1 MKARKYLQ
9 KLMAL
14 LMTVFLLMGTIN
26 TAALAAGPGGNGGP
40 GGGGQPGGWGTP
52 TLSYEWSG
60 SVPDGVSLPGN
71 QPAQWKGWNQWGSWK
86 VTVDSGYS
94 DITTEEGTWSFN
106 GWYNGR
112 SRVTGSE
119 ISIDRD
125 TTVYGSWTFT
135 EKVTPTPTPSPVP
148 ENGDYVY
155 CYVEVTGNAPAGAVV
170 NAQGW
175 YTVGYYYDSSLSKA
189 ADLVRETQATIP
201 SNPSITREHNTWI
214 DLGTVKWKELHVCY
228 NATDYQS
235 DGKNYWHL
243 DGEIDANVIPTF
255 KVEYKLNGGTG
266 DFNDSNEY
274 QPGATVR
281 VLDGE
286 PKREGYTFAGWSYN
300 DTNTI
305 YRGGNTFSMPGSD
318 VTLEAQWTKNPV
330 ASRYTVVHEYYTN
343 GDKDGTY
350 EVYVTSGVYEDDV
363 INASSISKVLTHGGK
378 TYTFTSADP
387 TSITLGSDLTKN
399 VITLRYDRSTY
410 SVTYT
415 WTGAPASE
423 QGHIPAGEENIDAGG
438 THTVDTEFYKG
449 YTVLVYD
456 EQYNNLI
463 GQYVFSGWD
472 REGTITVNSN
482 ITISGS
488 WEYKSVDPTYH
499 KVSYDWGT
507 ANIPAGVSLPGDMTG
522 LVKNQTYTVDKTYY
536 EGYTVVVTD
545 AYGNETGKYTFSGW
559 TDPGKGKMGDEDI
572 TITGSWS
579 YEAKTVG
586 THNITYRWAGLPD
599 ADLFN
604 GEGNPITPVLPTD
617 STSYVKGQSYTVDKT
632 YTSSSVVYTHDE
644 FGNNN
649 ASYTFSG
656 WDHSDGTMGDS
667 DIEITGRWV
676 KNSITV
682 PTHKVR
688 YTWNLPDGMYYT
700 EGGIVMTPELPSGE
714 NVTHNGSHTVVSTN
728 YGTMYTHDTYGNVNG
743 KYTFKGWDHSGTIN
757 NITADVEIKGTWT
770 LETVTVA
777 THKVTYSWTGL
788 PAGTKLYDIN
798 GNETNPTLPTD
809 NNSYVKGQ
817 HYTVDST
824 MQGTEVYTHDAYG
837 NINAKYTLSAWTDPN
852 SGVMGTADVTVTA
865 VWTGETVDVDKF
877 VVSYSWDGNVPPA
890 DKVTLPDSG
899 TYSKNQLCVVDKT
912 YTNST
917 VIEDRDA
924 KGVLKGTWS
933 FTGWDKTEDFKV
945 TAHTQIKGTW
955 TYTAAKYTVTFVDED
970 GKTVL
975 LDAAEYDY
983 GTKAAAIVKP
993 ADPTKASDGV
1003 YTYEFAGWTP
1013 EITDVTDDAVYTATY
1028 TRTKIQNEWTV
1039 VHEYYVDT
1047 DDVRALAG
1055 TKDGGKLEIDA
1066 DVTVNVAYAM
1076 DHIAR
1081 DTTYN
1086 GNRYTFEKCVIDDA
1100 EKTITFIYYRSVIT
1114 IDPVQPTPTPT
1125 PTPEVTPEITP
1136 EITPE
1141 VTPEPSEDVDIPEE
1155 TPPLVDLPDDNV
1167 PVTDLPD
1174 EDVPMSDVPVTGD
1187 SSTAILF
1194 WVLAVLSGAALAY
1207 LSVPRKSGKH
1217 SAK

>member
-14 LMTVFLLMGTIN
+14 LMTVFLLMGTIS

-40 GGGGQPGGWGTP
+40 GGGGQPGGWGAP

-60 SVPDGVSLPGN
+60 SVPDGVSLPS
-71 QPAQWKGWNQWGSWK
+71 AQRAEWKGFGPWGGYY
-86 VTVDSGYS
+86 VTVDNGYS
-94 DITTEEGTWSFN
+94 DITTDEGTWHFN

-119 ISIDRD
+119 ISINWD

-318 VTLEAQWTKNPV
+318 VTLVAQWTKNPV
-330 ASRYTVVHEYYTN
+330 ASSYTVVHEYYTN

-350 EVYVTSGVYEDDV
+350 EVYVPSGVYEDDV
-363 INASSISKVLTHGGK
+363 INASNISKEPTYGGK
-378 TYTFTSADP
+378 TYTYTSADP

-423 QGHIPAGEENIDAGG
+423 QGYIPAGEENIDAGG
-438 THTVDTEFYKG
+438 THTVDTKFYKG
-449 YTVLVYD
+449 YTVNVYD
-456 EQYNNLI
+456 EQYKNLI

-472 REGTITVNSN
+472 QEGIITVNRN

-488 WEYKSVDPTYH
+488 WEYKNVDPTYH

-507 ANIPAGVSLPGDMTG
+507 DNIPNGVSLPGDVTG
-522 LVKNQTYTVDKTYY
+522 LVKNQTYTVDETYY

-559 TDPGKGKMGDEDI
+559 NDPGKGKMGDDNI
-572 TITGSWS
+572 VITGSWS

-586 THNITYRWAGLPD
+586 THNITYRWTGLPD
-599 ADLFN
+599 ATLYD
-604 GEGNPITPVLPTD
+604 GEGKVVSPLTEPTD

-632 YTSSSVVYTHDE
+632 YTNGYVVYTHDE
-644 FGNNN
+644 FGNNT
-649 ASYTFSG
+649 ASYTFTG

-667 DIEITGRWV
+667 DIEIAGRWV
-676 KNSITV
+676 KASITV
-682 PTHKVR
+682 PNHKVT
-688 YTWNLPDGMYYT
+688 YSWDLPDGMYYT

-714 NVTHNGSHTVVSTN
+714 TVTHNGSYTVVSTN
-728 YGTMYTHDTYGNVNG
+728 YGTMYTHDAYGNVNG
-743 KYTFKGWDHSGTIN
+743 KYTFNGWDQSGTIN

-770 LETVTVA
+770 LETVPVD

-788 PAGTKLYDIN
+788 PENETLYDN
-798 GNETNPTLPTD
+798 SGNETTPALPD
-809 NNSYVKGQ
+809 DIINLVKGQ
-817 HYTVDST
+817 SYAIDTAKPGTV
-824 MQGTEVYTHDAYG
+824 VYTKDAYG
-837 NINAKYTLSAWTDPN
+837 NKNAKYTLSAWDDP
-852 SGVMGTADVTVTA
+852 GHGTMVEADITVTA
-865 VWTGETVDVDKF
+865 EWKKETVEVGQFTVDYDWGNDV
-877 VVSYSWDGNVPPA
+877 PA
-890 DKVTLPDSG
+890 DVEKPEGGS
-899 TYSKNQLCVVDKT
+899 YYNNQLCEVDEK

-917 VIEDRDA
+917 VIEVKDA
-924 KGVLKGTWS
+924 KGVLTGTWS
-933 FTGWDKTEDFKV
+933 FSGWTPAKDFNVTEDTTITGK
-945 TAHTQIKGTW
+945 W

-983 GTKAAAIVKP
+983 GTKAAYIVKP

-1003 YTYEFAGWTP
+1003 YTYKFAGWTP
-1013 EITDVTDDAVYTATY
+1013 EIADVTGNAVYIATY

-1125 PTPEVTPEITP
+1125 PTPTPEVTPEITP
-1136 EITPE
+1136 EI
-1141 VTPEPSEDVDIPEE
+1141 TPEPSEDVDIPEE